1 MMKRL
6 PFRRLVY
13 STALALISILRLI
26 LTGSALLSA
35 SALFGASLYDAVVL
49 AQNLRGGP
57 TALEHGR
64 LFMSA
69 ATPANLF
76 RVVSPSTQLLVF
88 LAVVVNWADPQ
99 RRWPLVL
106 AFVALVLADIIT
118 FTYHYPRNRLMFE
131 APLTVEPERLNRAA
145 REWASANL
153 LRVALVFGCWL
164 ATLVAL
170 MRLVL
175 SRQSM

>member
-1 MMKRL
+1 M
-6 PFRRLVY
+6 
-13 STALALISILRLI
+13 STLRLI
-26 LTGSALLSA
+26 VTGSALLGA
-35 SALFGASLYDAVVL
+35 SALFGASLYDAFVL
-49 AQNLRGGP
+49 APNLRGGP

-69 ATPANLF
+69 ATPGNLF
-76 RVVSPSTQLLVF
+76 RVLSPSTQVLLF
-88 LAVVVNWADPQ
+88 LAVVVNWPNPQ

-106 AFVALVLADIIT
+106 ACVALVLADIIT

-131 APLTVEPERLNRAA
+131 APLTVEPGRLSRAA
-145 REWASANL
+145 GEWASANL
-153 LRVALVFGCWL
+153 VRLALVLGCWL

-175 SRQSM
+175 SRQSL